1 MINYG
6 RHGRNVAV
14 GRAVVRAVA
23 PGGGETNAEMFSV
36 LIKASRRG
44 SRGFASGATE
54 GWVVCYRE
62 HLEGFIC

>member
-23 PGGGETNAEMFSV
+23 PGGGETIAERFSV
-36 LIKASRRG
+36 LIKAPRRG
-44 SRGFASGATE
+44 SRGFAGGATA
-54 GWVVCYRE
+54 G
-62 HLEGFIC
+62 